1 MPGHA
6 SNKVTRGVV
15 DTARPPLHFFLMKQI
30 MTAFALATVLALIP
44 TVNAAD
50 APKDFKVSEFTF
62 AVPSGWDWVANT
74 SLMRKA
80 LLRFPSG
87 QTNQAEVI
95 FFHFGPENGGGVQAN
110 IDRWIG
116 MFQEPKDKLK
126 AKTEE
131 KTVNGR
137 KIHYVQAQG
146 TFMSGMPGR
155 PKTPQ
160 PGTMLL
166 GAIIESSEGAV
177 FIRCTGPI
185 ETVKAGEKT
194 LRAMVEGAAK

>member
-1 MPGHA
+1 M
-6 SNKVTRGVV
+6 N
-15 DTARPPLHFFLMKQI
+15 
-30 MTAFALATVLALIP
+30 AFALVVLLALVS
-44 TVNAAD
+44 TVPAAD
-50 APKDFKVSEFTF
+50 APQDFKVSKYSFKT
-62 AVPSGWDWVANT
+62 PSGWDWVPNT

-80 LLRFPSG
+80 VLRFPSG

-110 IDRWIG
+110 LDRWLG
-116 MFQEPKDKLK
+116 MFQEPKDTLN

-131 KTVNGR
+131 TTVNGH
-137 KIHYVQAQG
+137 KLHYVQAQG

-166 GAIIESSEGAV
+166 GAIVESPEGAV
-177 FIRCTGPI
+177 FIRCTGPV
-185 ETVKAGEKT
+185 ETVKAGEKAFRG
-194 LRAMVEGAAK
+194 LVENAAK

>member
-1 MPGHA
+1 
-6 SNKVTRGVV
+6 
-15 DTARPPLHFFLMKQI
+15 MKNI
-30 MTAFALATVLALIP
+30 
-44 TVNAAD
+44 VNAFILMGVLTLVLPARSAD
-50 APKDFKVSEFTF
+50 APKDFKVSSFTF
-62 AVPSGWDWVANT
+62 TVPSGWDWVANN
-74 SLMRKA
+74 SPMRKA
-80 LLRFPSG
+80 VLRFPSG
-87 QTNQAEVI
+87 QTAQAEVI

-110 IDRWIG
+110 LDRWIG
-116 MFQEPKDKLK
+116 MFQEPKEKLD

-166 GAIIESSEGAV
+166 GAIIESPEGAV
-177 FIRCTGPI
+177 FIRCTGPVD
-185 ETVKAGEKT
+185 TVKAADKSFRT
-194 LRAMVEGAAK
+194 LVEGAAK